1 MQGPGSFGI
10 VSQVIIVT
18 GSQGGTGLF
27 LYNGVPALGNP
38 PIASITLSGVDPFD
52 NPVQP
57 ILTIGIAGQGQTVI
71 DSSGVIE
78 LQNATGAAD
87 IQLNPALDAIFVY
100 QTGVNA
106 VPAFGANGQS
116 TYNGI
121 KASGVVPMIAE
132 RVYNTPAQS
141 MVPGYT
147 YPGGGGSTDAA
158 VTWPCVSSQMPI
170 VGGKID
176 VAGFIAGTYDAAWI
190 NFCTSIPA
198 SPAHILITLGH
209 ELEAGA
215 NTYTPTQIIQMHE
228 HAYAIFKAHAPANA
242 RYGQCFT
249 SFTSNPTSSHFP
261 NQGGGGPSGTGCSQ
275 WMCCTANGATS
286 NLDYYAVDAYKGGIS
301 GVNADNTVATTA
313 GRWLTDIQTKVPS
326 PVIAVFETN
335 VSSGASDSADA
346 AWFTDIFNNFCI
358 PNNALVMC
366 VFYGSGTW
374 NGAASPLT
382 IAALQAINSVPPGTQ
397 IAISISPTG
406 GTDTFGNTFFEGL
419 NIGDQQGAHFGVDL
433 TGDVF
438 LSDASGLTKLYM
450 NPSDTLIGV
459 YPAGLAFNNLAESI
473 AATAGTDP
481 FGNGILQGFTSQVP
495 GGGLFTN
502 MNQGVIQFG
511 DTLAAAAFSQ
521 NGSIVIVHTGSS
533 GASPILAVNSPTAD
547 ATNKAHT
554 SLWML
559 GAPNSTPSLLQTT
572 MFGVEG
578 NATTFIPVEFIMCG
592 SMAWGE
598 FISGVPTAEIW
609 HTLAPTLAG
618 WAQAAASTPLQY
630 RFLASPPNSV
640 QITGSVSG
648 TALAAGAIT
657 LATLPAMYS
666 PPVNPTPAMV
676 ISSSGRTVTTDVPNL
691 VVTTAGVMQ
700 IRNAQGATN
709 LQFNC
714 MFSVDVN

>member
-10 VSQVIIVT
+10 VAQVIIVT
-18 GSQGGTGLF
+18 GSEGGTGLF
-27 LYNGVPALGNP
+27 LYNGAPSLGNP
-38 PIASITLSGVDPFD
+38 PIASITLSGLDPFG

-100 QTGVNA
+100 QTGVN
-106 VPAFGANGQS
+106 
-116 TYNGI
+116 
-121 KASGVVPMIAE
+121 E
-132 RVYNTPAQS
+132 
-141 MVPGYT
+141 
-147 YPGGGGSTDAA
+147 
-158 VTWPCVSSQMPI
+158 
-170 VGGKID
+170 
-176 VAGFIAGTYDAAWI
+176 
-190 NFCTSIPA
+190 
-198 SPAHILITLGH
+198 
-209 ELEAGA
+209 
-215 NTYTPTQIIQMHE
+215 
-228 HAYAIFKAHAPANA
+228 
-242 RYGQCFT
+242 
-249 SFTSNPTSSHFP
+249 
-261 NQGGGGPSGTGCSQ
+261 
-275 WMCCTANGATS
+275 
-286 NLDYYAVDAYKGGIS
+286 
-301 GVNADNTVATTA
+301 
-313 GRWLTDIQTKVPS
+313 
-326 PVIAVFETN
+326 
-335 VSSGASDSADA
+335 
-346 AWFTDIFNNFCI
+346 
-358 PNNALVMC
+358 
-366 VFYGSGTW
+366 
-374 NGAASPLT
+374 
-382 IAALQAINSVPPGTQ
+382 

-406 GTDTFGNTFFEGL
+406 GTDTFGNVFFGGF
-419 NIGDQQGAHFGVDL
+419 NVGDQQGAHFGVDL
-433 TGDVF
+433 NGDLF
-438 LSDASGLTKLYM
+438 LANAAGLTTIYM
-450 NPSDTLIGV
+450 NPAAEVIGI
-459 YPAGLAFNNLAESI
+459 YPAGLGAGNLAESI
-473 AATAGTDP
+473 AAAAGNDTHGNP
-481 FGNGILQGFTSQVP
+481 FQAGFTSQVP

-511 DTLAAAAFSQ
+511 DTLAAAPFSQ
-521 NGSIVIVHTGSS
+521 NGSIVIVHTGSP

-547 ATNKAHT
+547 SANKAHT

-559 GAPNSTPSLLQTT
+559 GAPNSTPALLQTT

-592 SMAWGE
+592 SMPWGE

-618 WAQAAASTPLQY
+618 WAQAASSTPLQY

-640 QITGSVSG
+640 QITGAVAG
-648 TALAAGAIT
+648 TALAAGAII